1 MSDRNAADGSIGSLP
16 TRFSSSTSLER
27 KLPALIGLLVLGI
40 VAVLAAFAW
49 LQFRETVRRS
59 AVERLSS
66 VTVQFRD
73 LFQQSV
79 VQLRQRG
86 TEAAAQP
93 ALAAYASDRSAAA
106 TRAALAALQNVT
118 VAPEQVVATELRDS
132 SGRLLLTTAPGQ
144 ASPAEGTLPDV
155 IPSTE
160 PGGEATI
167 GNFRLLR
174 DTLVYPVAAPVRG
187 RPDLYVVRWRRMTGS
202 RRTRELLTRL
212 VGSDASIY
220 IGNARGEGWS
230 DLERPVARP
239 DFAADSASGVRD
251 YERDGERHLVS
262 AMAIPG
268 SPWTVAVGF
277 PRDTVDAPVAAF
289 LRRIALIA
297 AIALLAGLLV
307 AWRMSRRITTPLV
320 ELTSAAEGI
329 AGGSYGTQVTVQSN
343 DELGRL
349 ASSFSRMSAEVQR
362 SRDHLEDQVRERTRE
377 LNDALR
383 QLHETQDA
391 LVRRERLAM
400 LGQLSSGVGHE
411 LRNPLG
417 VMTNSVY
424 YLKAVLRDAPP
435 KVTEYLDIIQ
445 QQISL
450 SEKIVS
456 DLLDFARQKPP
467 QRKATPLR
475 QLIDIQVERLGRRD
489 GVRVDIEVPDEL
501 PDVLVDPIQAGQIV
515 FNLLTNAVQ
524 ALDGSGRVEVH
535 AREQDGRVEIV
546 VSDNGPGVPSENA
559 ERIFE
564 PLFTTKARGI
574 GLGLAV
580 SRTLARANGG
590 DLTLYQSGGVG
601 ATFILALEP
610 AVAVASRA
618 VQRATVMEE
627 A

>member
-1 MSDRNAADGSIGSLP
+1 MNDRNAADGSIGSLP
-16 TRFSSSTSLER
+16 TPFSPSTSLER

-40 VAVLAAFAW
+40 IAALTVFAW
-49 LQFRETVRRS
+49 LEFRDTVKRS
-59 AVERLSS
+59 AVDRLSN

-86 TEAAAQP
+86 TETGAQP
-93 ALAAYASDRSAAA
+93 ALAAYASDRSPAA

-118 VAPEQVVATELRDS
+118 VAPEQVVATELRDKA
-132 SGRLLLTTAPGQ
+132 GRIILTTASGQ
-144 ASPAEGTLPDV
+144 ASPAEGSLPDV

-187 RPDLYVVRWRRMTGS
+187 SPDLYVVRWRRMTGS

-220 IGNARGEGWS
+220 LGNARGEGWS

-277 PRDTVDAPVAAF
+277 PRATVDAPVAAF

-297 AIALLAGLLV
+297 ALALVAGLLV
-307 AWRMSRRITTPLV
+307 AWRMSRRITSPLV
-320 ELTSAAEGI
+320 ELTTAAEGI
-329 AGGSYGTQVTVQSN
+329 AGGSYGQQVAVHSN
-343 DELGRL
+343 DEIGRL
-349 ASSFSRMSAEVQR
+349 ANSFSRMSAEVQR
-362 SRDHLEDQVRERTRE
+362 SRDTLEDQVRERTRE
-377 LNDALR
+377 LNAALR

-424 YLKAVLRDAPP
+424 YLKAVLREAPP

-467 QRKATPLR
+467 QRKATPLGP
-475 QLIDIQVERLGRRD
+475 LVDLQVERLGRRD
-489 GVRVDIEVPDEL
+489 GVRVDVEVPEAL
-501 PDVLVDPIQAGQIV
+501 PDVLVDPIQLGQIV

-524 ALDGSGRVEVH
+524 ALDGNGRVGVL
-535 AREQDGRVEIV
+535 AREKDGRVEIV
-546 VSDNGPGVPSENA
+546 VSDNGPGVPAENT
-559 ERIFE
+559 EKIFE

-590 DLTLYQSGGVG
+590 DLALHQARGAG
-601 ATFILALEP
+601 ATFILTLEP
-610 AVAVASRA
+610 VVAAPARA
-618 VQRATVMEE
+618 AQQATVMEE